1 MLVGIVGKPNCGK
14 STFFKAVTMANVEI
28 ANYPFATIEPNK
40 GVGYVKVT
48 CADKEFN
55 TKCNPRSGYC
65 INHNRFVPID
75 VIDVAGLV
83 PGAHEGKG
91 MGLEFLNDLNQADVL
106 IHVIDLSGGTNEK
119 GEPVEKGFYDPG
131 NDIRFLEEEL
141 DHWYLNI
148 LNRNWDKYS
157 RSVSQTDEKA
167 EVALNEQFSGLGSNE
182 NMIKSV
188 FNEKDLSKDLLSWG
202 EEEKMVFSKEL
213 RKRTKPILIAANKA
227 DVPGALDNLER
238 IKNEFPELYIVPC
251 SAESE
256 LALKEASKKRLIT
269 YIPGEENFEITG
281 SVASKQEKALNFI
294 KESVMSKLGGTGLQ
308 KAVNEAVFSLLDYI
322 HVFPGGV
329 NKLED
334 KDGNRL
340 PDCFLIPS
348 NSTALDFAFKVHTDL
363 GKKFI
368 RAVDVKKK
376 MTVGKEH
383 KLKAGDV
390 VEIVSDT

>member
-1 MLVGIVGKPNCGK
+1 
-14 STFFKAVTMANVEI
+14 
-28 ANYPFATIEPNK
+28 
-40 GVGYVKVT
+40 
-48 CADKEFN
+48 
-55 TKCNPRSGYC
+55 
-65 INHNRFVPID
+65 
-75 VIDVAGLV
+75 
-83 PGAHEGKG
+83 
-91 MGLEFLNDLNQADVL
+91 
-106 IHVIDLSGGTNEK
+106 
-119 GEPVEKGFYDPG
+119 
-131 NDIRFLEEEL
+131 
-141 DHWYLNI
+141 
-148 LNRNWDKYS
+148 
-157 RSVSQTDEKA
+157 
-167 EVALNEQFSGLGSNE
+167 
-182 NMIKSV
+182 
-188 FNEKDLSKDLLSWG
+188 
-202 EEEKMVFSKEL
+202 MVFSKEL